1 MQINYPPPQ
10 FNTKVVKGQRYIFC
24 SLRKRWLLLTPE
36 EWVRQNFAAYLM
48 QVLHYPQ
55 AMIAAEKGLIVNG
68 LKKRFDLLVYDAAHK
83 PWLLVECKEEGVPL
97 TEAVLQQAL
106 RYNLVAPVPFIVITN
121 GKETMGW
128 RRSVEGLSMLNAL
141 PEWGDSL

>member
-10 FNTKVVKGQRYIFC
+10 FTTRVVKEQQYLFC
-24 SLRKRWLLLTPE
+24 PLRKRWLLLTPE
-36 EWVRQNFAAYLM
+36 EWVRQNFVAYLM
-48 QVLHYPQ
+48 QVLQYPQ
-55 AMIAAEKGLIVNG
+55 AMIAAEKGLVVNG
-68 LKKRFDLLVYDAAHK
+68 LKKRFDLLVYDAGHK

-106 RYNLVAPVPFIVITN
+106 RYNLAAPVPFIVITN

-128 RRSVEGLSMLNAL
+128 KRTADGLSMLHAL
-141 PEWGDSL
+141 PAWGERI